1 MLPCFDPDGIAYKQ
15 IANPWC
21 WINFFFNLQWGNPSF
36 HRPTILPMGSFT
48 FSNTSV
54 LYLLVLLL
62 QRYTA
67 ATSESWIIFTH
78 IFFLPEDNG
87 MRPAEMAIK
96 HIGHAIKATS
106 QHSSSLTN
114 FTFPLTLSINLLLFY
129 LPYVLTQHVITV
141 QNTSL
146 LPWHATFA
154 CQLLWR
160 TCDQSVILFFL
171 LGTT

>member
-1 MLPCFDPDGIAYKQ
+1 MRE
-15 IANPWC
+15 
-21 WINFFFNLQWGNPSF
+21 SF
-36 HRPTILPMGSFT
+36 LSPPHYTSYGKFHVFKHFGS
-48 FSNTSV
+48 
-54 LYLLVLLL
+54 LLACVA
-62 QRYTA
+62 TA
-67 ATSESWIIFTH
+67 ALHGCYKWELNNFYAY
-78 IFFLPEDNG
+78 FFLPEDNG

-114 FTFPLTLSINLLLFY
+114 FTFPVTLSINLLLFY

>member
-1 MLPCFDPDGIAYKQ
+1 
-15 IANPWC
+15 
-21 WINFFFNLQWGNPSF
+21 
-36 HRPTILPMGSFT
+36 
-48 FSNTSV
+48 
-54 LYLLVLLL
+54 
-62 QRYTA
+62 
-67 ATSESWIIFTH
+67 
-78 IFFLPEDNG
+78 
-87 MRPAEMAIK
+87 MAIK

-160 TCDQSVILFFL
+160 TCDQSVILFFSARDHL
-171 LGTT
+171 KHPHSLPKRQTLSPAKASHHISYLGFHVSSMSLNQSYRVGFTKGKTRRVLYADYIHFM